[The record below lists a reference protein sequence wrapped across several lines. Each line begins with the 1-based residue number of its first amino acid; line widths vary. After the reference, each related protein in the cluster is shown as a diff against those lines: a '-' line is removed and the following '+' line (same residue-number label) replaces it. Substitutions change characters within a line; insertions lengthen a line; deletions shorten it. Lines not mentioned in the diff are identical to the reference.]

1 MCIRDRYSAESQK
14 PYLSRQGIMNLRSS
28 FARDIFKDDLREI
41 YQRQTEHRDAL
52 RSGSREVIAEIVSRI
67 NSGTYDNSKL
77 EEMLLQLADR
87 LSKTSGKKPVSYTH
101 LDVYKRQ
108 AWHCPRNYYHCHN
121 ACGCRY
127 RSF

>member
-1 MCIRDRYSAESQK
+1 MEDLHWYAAFHNESHHPHVHLMMYSAESQK

-67 NSGTYDNSKL
+67 NSGTYDN
-77 EEMLLQLADR
+77 
-87 LSKTSGKKPVSYTH
+87 P
-101 LDVYKRQ
+101 
-108 AWHCPRNYYHCHN
+108 
-121 ACGCRY
+121 
-127 RSF
+127 